1 MNKKLVQR
9 KKNRLAEY
17 DYSKPGA
24 YFITICTDKH
34 KCLFWKKNHN
44 LLLVSE
50 HEKQLSK
57 YGEIVDKAIN
67 DISSYYPF
75 VSVDKY
81 VVMPNHVHMLLRIN
95 TDESGRPMV
104 APTIS
109 TVVQQTKGVVSKK
122 IGYSVWQ
129 KLYYDHV
136 IRNNNDYEEIWNYI
150 DQNPQNWKKDK
161 FYNL

>member
-1 MNKKLVQR
+1 MNKKLAQR
-9 KKNRLAEY
+9 KKIRLAEY

-44 LLLVSE
+44 LLLVPE
-50 HEKQLSK
+50 HKKRLSK

-67 DISSYYPF
+67 DIPSYYPF

-150 DQNPQNWKKDK
+150 DQNPQNWEKDK